1 MVIRPAYPRGWSA
14 APILLLLLLSALWI
28 AGGASR
34 PDVMGQIVT
43 RSAGW
48 LTLVIAILCGLRPRI
63 TRTEAVAWLLLAVV
77 LLVLLQLVPLPPAV
91 WTLFPGRE
99 RFLESALGA
108 PPWRPWS
115 IVPWATMNAASSLI
129 VPVVTFY
136 LLSVL
141 DDDERERLPGILLG
155 MIFLSTLLGL
165 WQFCGF
171 SFSHPL
177 VNDTE
182 GSVSSIF
189 ANRNH
194 FALFLAV
201 GCLIA
206 PAWAFSGVQ
215 GRRWRAP
222 VAFALVTLF
231 ALTILA
237 TGSRSGILTG
247 LLAIGMGL
255 MFSWR
260 DIRHAVRL
268 APRWIFPALV
278 AAIIGVIVLLVLI
291 SIAADRA
298 ESINRAFALD
308 PGEDMRRRGL
318 PTVLAM
324 IGAYFPAG
332 TGFGSFD
339 PMFRIHEPLA
349 LLKRTYFNHAHNDF
363 LEVLLNGGL
372 PGLLL
377 LIVSLGW
384 YIWASIRAWRAGPLN
399 YGLGRIGSGM
409 LLLILV
415 SSLFDYPA
423 RTPIFMA
430 IIVIAAVW
438 LDQCTS
444 RIALRR

>member
-1 MVIRPAYPRGWSA
+1 MVIRPASPHRWSA
-14 APILLLLLLSALWI
+14 APTLLLLLLSVLWM
-28 AGGASR
+28 AGGASHA
-34 PDVMGQIVT
+34 DVMGQVVT
-43 RSAGW
+43 RSAAW
-48 LTLVIAILCGLRPRI
+48 LTLVIAILCGLKPDI
-63 TRTEAVAWLLLAVV
+63 IKTGAVV
-77 LLVLLQLVPLPPAV
+77 WLILAALLLVLLQLVPLPPAV
-91 WTLFPGRE
+91 WTLLPGRGP
-99 RFLESALGA
+99 FLESALGA
-108 PPWRPWS
+108 PPWRPWA

-129 VPVVTFY
+129 VPVVTLY

-171 SFSHPL
+171 SFNHPL
-177 VNDTE
+177 INDTD

-194 FALFLAV
+194 FALFLAI
-201 GCLIA
+201 GCLVA
-206 PAWAFSGVQ
+206 PVWAFSGLQ
-215 GRRWRAP
+215 GRHWRAP

-260 DIRHAVRL
+260 DIRHAFRR
-268 APRWIFPALV
+268 APRWAFPVLV
-278 AAIIGVIVLLVLI
+278 AAIIGIIALLVLI

-298 ESINRAFALD
+298 ESINRAFELD

-339 PMFRIHEPLA
+339 PMFRMYEPLG

-363 LEVLLNGGL
+363 LEILLDGGL
-372 PGLLL
+372 PALVLLL
-377 LIVSLGW
+377 VALGW
-384 YIWASIRAWRAGPLN
+384 YIRASTRAWRADPAY
-399 YGLGRIGSGM
+399 YGLARLGSGI

-415 SSLFDYPA
+415 ASVFDYPA

-430 IIVIAAVW
+430 IIVIAAIW
-438 LDQCTS
+438 LGQGAS

>member
-1 MVIRPAYPRGWSA
+1 MVVRLAFPRRWSA
-14 APILLLLLLSALWI
+14 ASTLLLLLLSALWI

-34 PDVMGQIVT
+34 PDVMGQIVS
-43 RSAGW
+43 RAAAW
-48 LTLVIAILCGLRPRI
+48 LMLVSAILCGLRPGMSK
-63 TRTEAVAWLLLAVV
+63 AGPVAWLLLAAI

-91 WTLFPGRE
+91 WTLLPGRE
-99 RFLESALGA
+99 PFLESALGPA
-108 PPWRPWS
+108 PWRPWS
-115 IVPWATMNAASSLI
+115 IVPWGTINAASSLI
-129 VPVVTFY
+129 VPLVTLY
-136 LLSVL
+136 LASALG
-141 DDDERERLPGILLG
+141 DEERERLPSILLG

-177 VNDTE
+177 VNDTD

-194 FALFLAV
+194 FALFLAI

-206 PAWAFSGVQ
+206 PVWAFSGLQ
-215 GRRWRAP
+215 GRYWRAP

-255 MFSWR
+255 AFTWS
-260 DIRHAVRL
+260 DIRKAFRR
-268 APRWIFPALV
+268 APRWVFPVLV
-278 AAIIGVIVLLVLI
+278 AAILGILALLVLV

-298 ESINRAFALD
+298 ESINRAFELD

-324 IGAYFPAG
+324 IGAYFPVG

-339 PMFRIHEPLA
+339 PVFRIYEPFE

-363 LEVLLNGGL
+363 LEILLDGGL
-372 PGLLL
+372 PALLL
-377 LIVSLGW
+377 LLVALGW
-384 YIWASIRAWRAGPLN
+384 YIWASIRAWRAGPA
-399 YGLGRIGSGM
+399 YDGLGRLGSGM
-409 LLLILV
+409 ILLILV
-415 SSLFDYPA
+415 ASVFDYPA

-430 IIVIAAVW
+430 IIVIAAIW
-438 LDQCTS
+438 LGQGAS

>member
-1 MVIRPAYPRGWSA
+1 MVVRPAFQHRWSA
-14 APILLLLLLSALWI
+14 ASALLLLLLSALWI

-34 PDVMGQIVT
+34 PDVMGQIVS
-43 RSAGW
+43 RSAAW
-48 LTLVIAILCGLRPRI
+48 LALVSAILCGVRPGI
-63 TRTEAVAWLLLAVV
+63 AKAGPVAWLLLAAI

-91 WTLFPGRE
+91 WTMLPGRGP
-99 RFLESALGA
+99 FLESALGL

-129 VPVVTFY
+129 VPLVTFY
-136 LLSVL
+136 LASALA
-141 DDDERERLPGILLG
+141 DEEGERLPGMLLG

-171 SFSHPL
+171 SFGHPL
-177 VNDTE
+177 VNDTD

-194 FALFLAV
+194 FALFLAM

-206 PAWAFSGVQ
+206 PVWAFSGSQ
-215 GRRWRAP
+215 GRYWRPP

-255 MFSWR
+255 LFSWR
-260 DIRHAVRL
+260 DIRQAFRH
-268 APRWIFPALV
+268 APRWVFPVLV
-278 AAIIGVIVLLVLI
+278 AAIIGIIALLVLI

-298 ESINRAFALD
+298 ESINRAFELD

-339 PMFRIHEPLA
+339 PMFRIYEPLG

-363 LEVLLNGGL
+363 LEILLDGGL
-372 PGLLL
+372 PALVLLL
-377 LIVSLGW
+377 VALGW
-384 YIWASIRAWRAGPLN
+384 YIRASIRAWRADPAY
-399 YGLGRIGSGM
+399 YGLARLGSGI

-415 SSLFDYPA
+415 ASVFDYPA

-430 IIVIAAVW
+430 IIVIAAIW
-438 LDQCTS
+438 LGQGAS

>member
-1 MVIRPAYPRGWSA
+1 MVIQSVTSRRWSA
-14 APILLLLLLSALWI
+14 ASTLLVLLLSALWI

-34 PDVMGQIVT
+34 PDVMGQIVA

-48 LTLVIAILCGLRPRI
+48 LALVSAILCGLRPGI
-63 TRTEAVAWLLLAVV
+63 ARTGPVAWLLLAAI

-91 WTLFPGRE
+91 WTLLPGRE
-99 RFLESALGA
+99 PFLESALGPA
-108 PPWRPWS
+108 PWRPWS
-115 IVPWATMNAASSLI
+115 IVPWATINAASSLI
-129 VPVVTFY
+129 VPAVIFY
-136 LLSVL
+136 LASALS
-141 DDDERERLPGILLG
+141 DEERERLPGLLLG
-155 MIFLSTLLGL
+155 MIFLSALLGL

-194 FALFLAV
+194 FALFLAM

-206 PAWAFSGVQ
+206 PVWAASGWQ
-215 GRRWRAP
+215 GRRWRVP
-222 VAFALVTLF
+222 VALALVALF

-260 DIRHAVRL
+260 DIRHAFRH
-268 APRWIFPALV
+268 APPWVVPVLV
-278 AAIIGVIVLLVLI
+278 AALIGLVALLVLI

-298 ESINRAFALD
+298 ESVNRAFALD

-318 PTVLAM
+318 PTVLGM

-339 PMFRIHEPLA
+339 PMFRIHEPFV

-363 LEVLLNGGL
+363 LEILLDGGL
-372 PGLLL
+372 LALLL
-377 LIVSLGW
+377 LLAALGW
-384 YIWASIRAWRAGPLN
+384 YIWASLRAWREGPMH
-399 YGLGRIGSGM
+399 YGLARLGSGM
-409 LLLILV
+409 LLLILIA
-415 SSLFDYPA
+415 SLFDYPA
-423 RTPIFMA
+423 RTPIFMS
-430 IIVIAAVW
+430 IIVIAAAW
-438 LDQCTS
+438 LGQGAS
-444 RIALRR
+444 PIALRR